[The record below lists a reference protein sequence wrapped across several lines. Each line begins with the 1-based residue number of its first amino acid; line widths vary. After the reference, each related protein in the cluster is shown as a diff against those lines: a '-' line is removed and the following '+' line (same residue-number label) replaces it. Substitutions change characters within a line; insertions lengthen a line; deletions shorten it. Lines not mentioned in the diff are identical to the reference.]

1 MTRSTRRSSGATVTG
16 TMDDLVSTDWLA
28 HELRAPDLKVLDASA
43 HLPSAG
49 RDPRAEFAEGH
60 VPGAIFLDLPTLKD
74 GESPVPN
81 ALPTAD
87 QFAARMA
94 DLGIKRSDRVVIY
107 DDSDVKTS
115 SRAWFILRMNGMQ
128 NIAIL
133 DGGLGKWKA
142 EQRPLE
148 SGESAAAS
156 APAEDAAAD
165 WSKVRSKANMLGNLS
180 SGAEHVLDARDAGRF
195 TGDTVDAV
203 HGLGGGHSP
212 GARNLFF
219 RDLLAP
225 DGTFRSKDEIRAAFE
240 AAGIDLG
247 RPITT
252 TCGSGVTAS
261 VLLFALHLI
270 GVDQTALHDGSWSE
284 WGADPATPKET
295 GAAA

>member
-1 MTRSTRRSSGATVTG
+1 MDSLVT
-16 TMDDLVSTDWLA
+16 TDWLA
-28 HELRAPDLKVLDASA
+28 HELGAADLKVLDASS
-43 HLPSAG
+43 HLPAAG
-49 RDPRAEFAEGH
+49 RDPRAEFDEGH
-60 VPGAIFLDLPTLKD
+60 VPGALFLDLPTLKD
-74 GESPVPN
+74 GDSPVPN
-81 ALPTAD
+81 ALPTAS

-94 DLGIKRSDRVVIY
+94 ELGVRRSDRVVIY

-115 SRAWFILRMNGMQ
+115 SRAWFILRMNGMR
-128 NIAIL
+128 NIAVL

-148 SGESAAAS
+148 SASGTPAHVLPEAAS
-156 APAEDAAAD
+156 AD
-165 WSKVRSKANMLGNLS
+165 WSNVRSKDEMLGNLES
-180 SGAEHVLDARDAGRF
+180 RKEQVLDARDADRF
-195 TGDTVDAV
+195 TGKTTDAV
-203 HGLGGGHSP
+203 HGLGGGHIP
-212 GARNLFF
+212 DARNLFF

-225 DGTFRSKDEIRAAFE
+225 DGTFKPKAELRAAFE
-240 AAGIDLG
+240 AAGIDLD

-270 GVDQTALHDGSWSE
+270 GVDDAALYDGSWSE